1 MIQKTAEATGHLI
14 NNKIADKFKRVL
26 KTSSHNNSESNEQE
40 ILRERYVS
48 SKETQ
53 KVTDNRR

>member
-1 MIQKTAEATGHLI
+1 MIQKTAGATGHLI
-14 NNKIADKFKRVL
+14 NNKIADKFTRVL

>member
-14 NNKIADKFKRVL
+14 NNKIDDKFTRVL

>member
-1 MIQKTAEATGHLI
+1 MIQKTAGATGHLI
-14 NNKIADKFKRVL
+14 NNKIADKFTRVL
-26 KTSSHNNSESNEQE
+26 KASSHNNSESNEQE

>member
-14 NNKIADKFKRVL
+14 NNKIADKFTRVL
-26 KTSSHNNSESNEQE
+26 KTSSHSNSESNEQE

>member
-14 NNKIADKFKRVL
+14 NNKIADKFTRVL

-48 SKETQ
+48 SKETESYW
-53 KVTDNRR
+53 